1 LNCSDQLFAARI
13 QRDAAAILTTPEM
26 KESLLAQG
34 CVASGSSPEELSA
47 RIRSDYEL
55 WGKVIRTAGVKL
67 E

>member
-1 LNCSDQLFAARI
+1 MPGL
-13 QRDAAAILTTPEM
+13 
-26 KESLLAQG
+26 
-34 CVASGSSPEELSA
+34 SPEELSA